1 MVSNHGTTSTCLA
14 SGAAS
19 QAGVTRSAGAAAR
32 RMAAIFAGIL
42 LMALVAPPANAH
54 HSYAM
59 YDGTLY
65 RVFTGVI
72 VRIVPN
78 AAHFEMHFVPLNE
91 ERTALVRDEKGE
103 PLVWVAQ
110 MESAPQAFK
119 DGITRESFPQ
129 GTVFSM
135 GIHPRRDGKP
145 AGDRGD
151 SGLFQCPKGTKPE
164 PCKHCDSVAGNKT
177 FGAGVIPK
185 HTPPAPRS

>member
-1 MVSNHGTTSTCLA
+1 MA
-14 SGAAS
+14 SIKGN
-19 QAGVTRSAGAAAR
+19 AR
-32 RMAAIFAGIL
+32 FTRMAATIVAIASVVL
-42 LMALVAPPANAH
+42 LAPPARAH

-59 YDGTLY
+59 YDGAVY

-91 ERTALVRDEKGE
+91 QRDALVRDEKGQ

-110 MESAPQAFK
+110 MESAAQALK
-119 DGITRESFPQ
+119 DDITRESFPQ

-151 SGLFQCPKGTKPE
+151 SGLFQCPKGSKPE
-164 PCKHCDSVAGNKT
+164 PGKHCDTVVGHKA
-177 FGAGVIPK
+177 FGAGVLPK
-185 HTPPAPRS
+185 HTPAP

>member
-1 MVSNHGTTSTCLA
+1 MKMENV
-14 SGAAS
+14 
-19 QAGVTRSAGAAAR
+19 GAAAAR
-32 RMAAIFAGIL
+32 IVAAVAVVVGIGSL
-42 LMALVAPPANAH
+42 APDLRAH

-59 YDGTLY
+59 YDGSIY

-91 ERTALVRDEKGE
+91 ERSALVRDEKGE
-103 PLVWVAQ
+103 PQVWVAQ
-110 MESAPQAFK
+110 MESAPQALK

-145 AGDRGD
+145 AGDRGM
-151 SGLFQCPKGTKPE
+151 SGLFQCPKGTKPD
-164 PCKHCDSVAGNKT
+164 PGKHCDSVAGAKT
-177 FGAGVIPK
+177 FGAGELPK

>member
-1 MVSNHGTTSTCLA
+1 MATKDVVATTRRAMAIIVGLA
-14 SGAAS
+14 L
-19 QAGVTRSAGAAAR
+19 V
-32 RMAAIFAGIL
+32 
-42 LMALVAPPANAH
+42 ALVAPQADAH

-59 YDGTLY
+59 YDGTVY

-72 VRIVPN
+72 VRVVPN

-91 ERTALVRDEKGE
+91 DRTALVRDGKGE

-119 DGITRESFPQ
+119 DGITRESFPR

-145 AGDRGD
+145 AGDRGE
-151 SGLFQCPKGTKPE
+151 SGLFQCPMGTKPE
-164 PCKHCDSVAGNKT
+164 PGKHCDSVTGHKA
-177 FGAGVIPK
+177 FGAGQLPK
-185 HTPPAPRS
+185 DTPVPTAPRS

>member
-1 MVSNHGTTSTCLA
+1 MA
-14 SGAAS
+14 
-19 QAGVTRSAGAAAR
+19 VTNRQ
-32 RMAAIFAGIL
+32 AAIAGIAVAFVAIVV
-42 LMALVAPPANAH
+42 ALVAARAHAH

-59 YDGTLY
+59 YDGAVY

-91 ERTALVRDEKGE
+91 QRDALVRDEKGQ
-103 PLVWVAQ
+103 PMVWVAQ
-110 MESAPQAFK
+110 MESTAQALK

-145 AGDRGD
+145 SGDRGD
-151 SGLFQCPKGTKPE
+151 SGLFQCPKGSKPE
-164 PCKHCDSVAGNKT
+164 PGRHCDSVAGNKT
-177 FGAGVIPK
+177 FGAGELPK
-185 HTPPAPRS
+185 HTPPPAAGPRS